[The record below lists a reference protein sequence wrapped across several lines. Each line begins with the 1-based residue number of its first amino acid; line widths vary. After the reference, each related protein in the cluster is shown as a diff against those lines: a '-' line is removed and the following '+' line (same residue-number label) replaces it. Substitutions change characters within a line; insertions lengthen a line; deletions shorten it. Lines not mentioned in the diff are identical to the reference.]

1 MTDNDTPKRAAPTT
15 GATIYDIAK
24 LAGVNPSTVSRALT
38 TPGRISARTEAKIKA
53 AAAELNYRVNPFAR
67 ALPTGRT
74 KLIAVTIADIT
85 NPVFFDVV
93 RGAEQVAAANG
104 YTLVLAE
111 SQESS
116 ARESATLE
124 RILPMVDGVVMIT
137 TRISDEEIQAINN
150 SKPVVLV
157 NRHVTDVVDVV
168 PDIDPGIRQAVDH
181 LASLGHKH
189 IAFLSGPSNSWM
201 STARWKSLMA
211 AALAAGLTVVEIG
224 PNAPTLVTGRES
236 LDRIR
241 AAGVTAVVTY
251 NDLMAIGL
259 LRQAQEAGISVPQQL
274 SIIGFDNSFGSDF
287 TTPQLTTIGQPLT
300 ELGAQALSQLIA
312 VLDGNDG
319 GAGAAGANAADAETT
334 ATEVLGT
341 QLIVRGSTGAA
352 AL

>member
-1 MTDNDTPKRAAPTT
+1 MTDSPKRATPNT

-93 RGAEQVAAANG
+93 RGAEQVAGANG

-137 TRISDEEIQAINN
+137 TRISDEEIQAIND

-157 NRHVTDVVDVV
+157 NRHVQDVVDVV
-168 PDIDPGIRQAVDH
+168 PDIDPGIRQAVEH
-181 LASLGHKH
+181 LAALGHKH
-189 IAFLSGPSNSWM
+189 IAFLSGPTTSWM
-201 STARWKSLMA
+201 SEARWKSLMA

-224 PNAPTLVTGRES
+224 PNAPTLLTGRES

-259 LRQAQEAGISVPQQL
+259 LRQAQEAGISVPAQL

-287 TTPQLTTIGQPLT
+287 TTPPLTTIGQPLT
-300 ELGAQALSQLIA
+300 ELGALALSQLISILDEVA
-312 VLDGNDG
+312 VTGEVG
-319 GAGAAGANAADAETT
+319 ESAPESTAQIAGAET
-334 ATEVLGT
+334 LNT
-341 QLIVRGSTGAA
+341 QLIVRGSTGVAA
-352 AL
+352 R